1 MSSDGEVSEELPAEE
16 NSHLRRPIT
25 GHCLVKLLLRESLK
39 CSPVLPARKNLDFAF
54 LLATNNYHKPGLFF
68 HKMMMLIE

>member
-39 CSPVLPARKNLDFAF
+39 CSPVLPARKTLDLAF
-54 LLATNNYHKPGLFF
+54 FNSNKQLSQAWAILMG
-68 HKMMMLIE
+68 